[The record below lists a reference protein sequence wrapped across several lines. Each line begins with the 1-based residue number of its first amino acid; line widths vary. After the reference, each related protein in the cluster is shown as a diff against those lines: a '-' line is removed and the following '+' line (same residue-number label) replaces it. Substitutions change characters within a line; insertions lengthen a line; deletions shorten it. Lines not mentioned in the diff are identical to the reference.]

1 VADKGTPNEKYDHLK
16 GLQEQ
21 IKRDPLPLPQLK
33 IARKPIDELK
43 FEDFELLYYHPQDK
57 IRFEVA
63 V

>member
-1 VADKGTPNEKYDHLK
+1 LT
-16 GLQEQ
+16 
-21 IKRDPLPLPQLK
+21 LPQLK

-57 IRFEVA
+57 IKFEVA